1 MKREELENRL
11 EEVLAPLG
19 WVRSTVRE
27 CFEDITVFARKDFST
42 LTETEEINE
51 PYIAIFI
58 IGAFDDGLKIALG
71 NPLVEFTVST
81 VKSIDLIEGRFLK
94 VMSEESTATIDMDD
108 VHQVIDESWDPALCE
123 VNKLAIASE
132 VTGRNML

>member
-1 MKREELENRL
+1 MTRDDAEKRLD
-11 EEVLAPLG
+11 EVLAPLG
-19 WVRSTVRE
+19 WIRSTARE

-58 IGAFDDGLKIALG
+58 IGAFDNGMKIALG

-108 VHQVIDESWDPALCE
+108 VHQVIDDSWDPVLCG
-123 VNKLAIASE
+123 VNKLAIAAD
-132 VTGRNML
+132 VTGRNR

>member
-1 MKREELENRL
+1 MTRDDAEKRLD
-11 EEVLAPLG
+11 EVLAPLG
-19 WVRSTVRE
+19 WIRSTARE

-58 IGAFDDGLKIALG
+58 IGAFDNGMKIALG

-123 VNKLAIASE
+123 VNKLAIAADA
-132 VTGRNML
+132 TGRNR

>member
-1 MKREELENRL
+1 M
-11 EEVLAPLG
+11 
-19 WVRSTVRE
+19 
-27 CFEDITVFARKDFST
+27 
-42 LTETEEINE
+42 
-51 PYIAIFI
+51 
-58 IGAFDDGLKIALG
+58 
-71 NPLVEFTVST
+71 EFTVST

-108 VHQVIDESWDPALCE
+108 VHQVIDESWDPALYK